1 VIMDSV
7 LQEFELCPVHINP
20 VVLKQTLE

>member
-1 VIMDSV
+1 MDSV